1 MTSNFNQIQKWCK
14 LKKYIVIDG
23 KTEEI
28 EGFIG
33 TNFKFYKFY
42 SFLSQKPLFF
52 MRSEEIRLIFNKNMS
67 FCVILIKF
75 YYNLKFDCFSI
86 IKTEESLVLT
96 DETRIF
102 SKFTKLKFPLNL
114 MEIGVKR

>member
-1 MTSNFNQIQKWCK
+1 M
-14 LKKYIVIDG
+14 KKYIVLND

-28 EGFIG
+28 ESFII

-42 SFLSQKPLFF
+42 SFLSQKLLFF
-52 MRSEEIRLIFNKNMS
+52 MKSKEIHLIFNKNIS
-67 FCVILIKF
+67 FCVLVIKF

-86 IKTEESLVLT
+86 VKTEESFVIT
-96 DETRIF
+96 DKTRIF

-114 MEIGVKR
+114 TEIGVKI